1 MCFLVEESSS
11 RVAWV
16 DDDKGSRSYASLDGL
31 VESTFDFLERSGPPR
46 EFVEVIGDGDT
57 RVLGDSC

>member
-31 VESTFDFLERSGPPR
+31 VESTFDFLERSGPP
-46 EFVEVIGDGDT
+46 
-57 RVLGDSC
+57 